1 MTKGGL
7 LAKELRQREYEINRY
22 NDIRIK
28 IVEDGG
34 IKLKDFLVNK
44 NPFPTLKCEKKKCF
58 ICNSEKSENMKFACN
73 SNNVGYQLG
82 CDTCLEKGKIRAYE
96 GESSRSARI
105 RGAEH
110 LYDLRK
116 QRPSSVLFKHK
127 LNEHKEEEMVI
138 SMKITKIFKDPL
150 TRQANEAVR
159 IGKRNEN
166 KGELLNSKSEFNHP
180 PIPRIIVEKIPKNK
194 VNHHSKQSLK
204 LD

>member
-1 MTKGGL
+1 M
-7 LAKELRQREYEINRY
+7 
-22 NDIRIK
+22 
-28 IVEDGG
+28 
-34 IKLKDFLVNK
+34 
-44 NPFPTLKCEKKKCF
+44 
-58 ICNSEKSENMKFACN
+58 
-73 SNNVGYQLG
+73 
-82 CDTCLEKGKIRAYE
+82 
-96 GESSRSARI
+96 
-105 RGAEH
+105 
-110 LYDLRK
+110 RK

-166 KGELLNSKSEFNHP
+166 KEELLNSKSEFNHP
-180 PIPRIIVEKIPKNK
+180 PIPRIIVDNIPKNK